1 MVVKIIVS
9 MSTKNINNWKLED
22 LEKLRSAPKLNK
34 KQSNILFNELK
45 NIINQSDWITIGVMS
60 PSLTIAI
67 KAVRRI
73 EKKFDYQEMKCI
85 TLPSSDGP
93 VFLKANQKTGEIHA
107 RVEYGL
113 GEGIL
118 ISCQNNDTSLIS
130 KTVGPFPL
138 NFFD

>member
-1 MVVKIIVS
+1 
-9 MSTKNINNWKLED
+9 MSTKNIDNWKLED
-22 LEKLRSAPKLNK
+22 LAKLRSAPKLSK
-34 KQSNILFNELK
+34 KQSKILFNELR
-45 NIINQSDWITIGVMS
+45 NIINKSDWITIGIMS
-60 PSLTIAI
+60 PSLKEGI

-73 EKKFDYQEMKCI
+73 EKKFEYEEMECI

-93 VFLKANQKTGEIHA
+93 IFLKANQKTGEIHA
-107 RVEYGL
+107 RIEYGL

-130 KTVGPFPL
+130 QTLGPFPL

>member
-1 MVVKIIVS
+1 
-9 MSTKNINNWKLED
+9 MSTKNIDNWKLED
-22 LEKLRSAPKLNK
+22 LAKLRSAPKLSK
-34 KQSNILFNELK
+34 KQSKILFNELR
-45 NIINQSDWITIGVMS
+45 NIINKSDWITIGIMS
-60 PSLTIAI
+60 PSLKEGI

-73 EKKFDYQEMKCI
+73 EKKFEYEEMECI

-93 VFLKANQKTGEIHA
+93 IFLKANQKTGEIHA
-107 RVEYGL
+107 RIEYGL

-130 KTVGPFPL
+130 ETLGPFPL